1 MYLLYQIPNPANG
14 KQHFG
19 GSALALDK
27 LSFFGWAPW
36 DGSRVQIYVGFVAL
50 ILNLLVAVLGT
61 LVLRAAGAPTATTTH
76 GPRTTTPPGSPRPR
90 RRSPCERLSGPYSRA

>member
-1 MYLLYQIPNPANG
+1 MYLLYQIPNPSNG

-27 LSFFGWAPW
+27 LSFLGWAPF

-50 ILNLLVAVLGT
+50 ILNLVVAAVVT
-61 LVLRAAGAPTATTTH
+61 VVLRATGTPEGRDLTQAEDYHATRVPESTAPDAVA
-76 GPRTTTPPGSPRPR
+76 SV
-90 RRSPCERLSGPYSRA
+90 